1 MTREGRF
8 QVQLPNHPSIVSNKC
23 VKSRFRQGL
32 QPGFMALGTFRALR
46 LMGVAAVTVT
56 LAVAAPAIRTR
67 AVTPPLV
74 RTLSSG
80 GTDSRAEAKFLYP
93 EVSKTDRKSILEIRS
108 GLFVQQAADT
118 GKKAHPNPASGTKT
132 PGPAP
137 PAAVSSASEPHV
149 SKATL
154 SDFAW
159 LEGRWQGVW
168 GPRVVEQIWMPPR
181 AGEMLALL
189 RVTENGTT
197 LVIELFSLVATP
209 DGVELRFRHFT
220 PELGPWEPS
229 GPTAMKLVEFDAK
242 SAVFENSAPG
252 QPKRSVFTR
261 LDLDNYTAKSEIVPE
276 AADAHVTEIRYHR
289 QK

>member
-1 MTREGRF
+1 MVF
-8 QVQLPNHPSIVSNKC
+8 
-23 VKSRFRQGL
+23 
-32 QPGFMALGTFRALR
+32 GTFRALR
-46 LMGVAAVTVT
+46 LIGVAAVTV
-56 LAVAAPAIRTR
+56 AVVAPAIRPR
-67 AVTPPLV
+67 AVTLPLV
-74 RTLSSG
+74 RTLSLG
-80 GTDSRAEAKFLYP
+80 GTQSRSEAEFLLP
-93 EVSKTDRKSILEIRS
+93 EVSKPDRKNIFETRS

-118 GKKAHPNPASGTKT
+118 GKKAHPNSASETKT
-132 PGPAP
+132 PGPTP
-137 PAAVSSASEPHV
+137 PTAVSSTNEPHV
-149 SKATL
+149 IKATL
-154 SDFAW
+154 LDFAW

-168 GPRVVEQIWMPPR
+168 GPRVVEQTWMPPR

-189 RVTENGTT
+189 RVTENGKT
-197 LVIELFSLVATP
+197 LVIELFSLFATP

-242 SAVFENSAPG
+242 SAVFENPAPG

-261 LDLDNYTAKSEIVPE
+261 LDPDDYTAKSEIVPD